1 MKRLALLLLLLP
13 LLALAAGA
21 RETDPATNA
30 VDLVEETLAEP
41 RHAIL
46 GIGGGIDDS
55 RWAWPG
61 EDVVVDGV
69 VFAFGLSLFDTH
81 NGVGLGL
88 GAQWADESLNGVHLS
103 LVQHDASAMRGVQI
117 AGILNTGARSEGLQ
131 IAGLANF
138 VREGAGVQLSLFGN
152 ANCALVPP
160 RDESSRDYYEWFDAN
175 EFAGVQLAGLVNVA
189 SCLEGVQVAGLI
201 NRSDG
206 YHTDG
211 LQLAL
216 GMNVSRRMRGVQAAA
231 LGNETES
238 LNGLQLGLFNMVS
251 NRLRGVQIGA
261 LNGTRA
267 PGSAGAQIGLV
278 NAGRGNLFQAG
289 LLNVGNGRSAQAGFL
304 NWSDGD
310 GALLQVG
317 AVNVLRHAD
326 SGTHVQ
332 IGALNIGCTGRAGQF
347 GLVNVAHH
355 SPLQVGLINV
365 ARGYSLQIGV
375 VNWAEEGLQAGALN
389 ANGSACI
396 PVFPIVNFG
405 MKW

>member
-1 MKRLALLLLLLP
+1 MKRLALLLP
-13 LLALAAGA
+13 LLALATAPA
-21 RETDPATNA
+21 RAEDPATNA

-216 GMNVSRRMRGVQAAA
+216 GMNVSRRMRGVQAA
-231 LGNETES
+231 LVGNEVEERLS
-238 LNGLQLGLFNMVS
+238 GVQLGLFNVAEGD
-251 NRLRGVQIGA
+251 LRGVQIGA
-261 LNGTRA
+261 LNGAKAT
-267 PGSAGAQIGLV
+267 V
-278 NAGRGNLFQAG
+278 RG
-289 LLNVGNGRSAQAGFL
+289 VQAGFL
-304 NWSDGD
+304 NSAQNVHGLQI
-310 GALLQVG
+310 GAFNL
-317 AVNVLRHAD
+317 ARHLE
-326 SGTHVQ
+326 GVQ
-332 IGALNIGCTGRAGQF
+332 IGLLN
-347 GLVNVAHH
+347 
-355 SPLQVGLINV
+355 
-365 ARGYSLQIGV
+365 Y
-375 VNWAEEGLQAGALN
+375 AEDAAVPCLPILN
-389 ANGSACI
+389 AR
-396 PVFPIVNFG
+396 F
-405 MKW
+405 